1 MTHRPL
7 ISISL
12 GDPGGIGPE
21 IVVAALRDKAVAAQ
35 ASYAIHG
42 SSAAMLAAADAMN
55 IEPFW
60 WRVDARRDDLAQ
72 SASGHDVILYD
83 SDPELVEQGIAA
95 EFDRRAT
102 KLGGALSFRW
112 VEAAIADA
120 KRKADDPRR
129 ADAVVTAPISKE
141 AWSLAGKG
149 KWPGHTELF
158 ASRFRATRHAM
169 MFVGD
174 KLRVVLATVH
184 VPLMDV
190 RNALTIGAVHTAI
203 DLGHDA
209 CLKLGIRKP
218 RIAVAG
224 LNPHAGEGGL
234 MGDEESRIIGPAIE
248 LAAEHGVDVSGPYP
262 GDTIFNAAVGGKFDL
277 VVAMYHDQGLIPVK
291 LLERDLA
298 VNTTLGLP
306 VPRTSPDHG
315 TAFDIAGTGQANPGS
330 MVSSLRLAARLA
342 VTDASE
348 QARAGSGR

>member
-1 MTHRPL
+1 MTDRPL
-7 ISISL
+7 ISVSL

-21 IVVAALRDKAVAAQ
+21 VVVAALRDRAVAAQ
-35 ASYAIHG
+35 ARYAIHG
-42 SSAAMLAAADAMN
+42 SSSAMLAAADAMKV
-55 IEPFW
+55 EPFW
-60 WRVDARRDDLAQ
+60 WRVDARRDDLAE
-72 SASGHDVILYD
+72 SARGHDVVLYD
-83 SDPELVEQGIAA
+83 ADPGLHAEGIPS
-95 EFDRRAT
+95 EFERRST
-102 KLGGALSFRW
+102 KLGGGLSFRW

-120 KRKADDPRR
+120 KRDANDPRR

-141 AWSLAGKG
+141 AWSLAGRG

-158 ASRFRATRHAM
+158 ASRFRASRHAM

-174 KLRVVLATVH
+174 RLRVVLATVH

-190 RNALTIGAVHTAI
+190 RNELTIGAVHTAI
-203 DLGHDA
+203 DLGNDA
-209 CLKLGIRKP
+209 CLRLGYKKP

-234 MGDEESRIIGPAIE
+234 MGDEETRIIQPAIE
-248 LAAEHGVDVSGPYP
+248 HARGHGVDVSGPFP
-262 GDTIFNAAVGGKFDL
+262 GDTIFNAAVAGRYDL

-315 TAFDIAGTGQANPGS
+315 TAFDIAGTGKADPGS
-330 MVSSLRLAARLA
+330 MVSALRLAGRLA
-342 VTDASE
+342 
-348 QARAGSGR
+348 AGA